1 VAFLYQT
8 LRVGRVLIVASYRS
22 DELHRGHPLRPWLA
36 QLGRRQDVEHIEL
49 APFNRSELAEH
60 LAGKPAI
67 Y

>member
-1 VAFLYQT
+1 
-8 LRVGRVLIVASYRS
+8 VASYRS